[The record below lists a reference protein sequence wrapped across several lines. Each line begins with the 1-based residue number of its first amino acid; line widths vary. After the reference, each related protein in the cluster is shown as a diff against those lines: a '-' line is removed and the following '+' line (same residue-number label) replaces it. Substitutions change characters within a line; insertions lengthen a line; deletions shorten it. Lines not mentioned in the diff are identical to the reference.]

1 TNNALSVSG
10 SGLYATDTDDQ
21 DAGEVAFD
29 DSTASLGATDV
40 QGAIEALASA
50 TDNDTQYTA
59 GTGLVLTGTVFSA
72 DASLATDAEV
82 AANELTT
89 SVVAGSD
96 ITVSAS
102 TSGNNTAYTVSNASP
117 DQTVSIVDGGN
128 GNVTV
133 GGTYP
138 NFTIDVPDATVDTD
152 EQDLQNFQVNGSNL
166 EISIENGNTVSVPLS
181 DITAG
186 VDTDTQYTA
195 GNGLNLNG
203 SNVFTAVVDPATN
216 NALSVSGSGLLATD
230 DQNAGEVTFDDST
243 ATLGATDVQGA
254 IEALASATDN
264 DTQYTAGTGLVL
276 TGTVFSAEISTTAGN
291 ALSVD
296 ANGLYVSDVD
306 NVDDADSLIGNE
318 TVTSMTYNSGVI
330 TLNEGGN
337 TPKTVD
343 ISGVNTD
350 NQYPDKFNLNGTTL
364 ELSISND
371 GLSDRTINL
380 DGTFATDAELT
391 ASDNADADKVIGNEL
406 VTNLA
411 FDGSVL
417 TLNEQNNTPKTVN
430 ISSVNTD
437 NQKVDVFS
445 LVGNTLSL
453 SLERDGEAEKTI
465 DLSSLSDHDWYE
477 VGGTS
482 APDAI
487 TDDIFTQGDVGIGTS
502 SPDAKLDV
510 ENGTVRFSDY
520 GSNAVTGS
528 GTSLMAVEA
537 DGDLVEVNTLKSSRV
552 FYPPSIA
559 VDASTNGTF
568 SIDLHAQ
575 YIAQFGS
582 PVVSSGGSIPT
593 YSATELDYHVT
604 YADPTVFNTSTMNIS
619 PAGVLTYTIIG
630 QPADYNSLI
639 NVVFVV
645 K

>member
-1 TNNALSVSG
+1 ANNALSVSA
-10 SGLYATDTDDQ
+10 SGLLATDDQ
-21 DAGEVAFD
+21 NAGEVTFD
-29 DSTASLGATDV
+29 DSTASLGETDV

-82 AANELTT
+82 AANELTS

-166 EISIENGNTVSVPLS
+166 EVSIENGNTVSVPLS

-276 TGTVFSAEISTTAGN
+276 TGTVFSA
-291 ALSVD
+291 D
-296 ANGLYVSDVD
+296 A
-306 NVDDADSLIGNE
+306 SL
-318 TVTSMTYNSGVI
+318 
-330 TLNEGGN
+330 
-337 TPKTVD
+337 
-343 ISGVNTD
+343 
-350 NQYPDKFNLNGTTL
+350 
-364 ELSISND
+364 
-371 GLSDRTINL
+371 
-380 DGTFATDAELT
+380 ATDAEVAASELT
-391 ASDNADADKVIGNEL
+391 TSVTAGTGVSVSSSTTGNNTEYTVAVDETAIADGTLSSTNATIAITGGDDSIFKDVSVDVADNAITNAKMAD
-406 VTNLA
+406 
-411 FDGSVL
+411 
-417 TLNEQNNTPKTVN
+417 
-430 ISSVNTD
+430 
-437 NQKVDVFS
+437 
-445 LVGNTLSL
+445 
-453 SLERDGEAEKTI
+453 
-465 DLSSLSDHDWYE
+465 
-477 VGGTS
+477 
-482 APDAI
+482 DAI
-487 TDDIFTQGDVGIGTS
+487 TT
-502 SPDAKLDV
+502 A
-510 ENGTVRFSDY
+510 
-520 GSNAVTGS
+520 
-528 GTSLMAVEA
+528 
-537 DGDLVEVNTLKSSRV
+537 
-552 FYPPSIA
+552 
-559 VDASTNGTF
+559 
-568 SIDLHAQ
+568 
-575 YIAQFGS
+575 
-582 PVVSSGGSIPT
+582 
-593 YSATELDYHVT
+593 EL
-604 YADPTVFNTSTMNIS
+604 A
-619 PAGVLTYTIIG
+619 
-630 QPADYNSLI
+630 
-639 NVVFVV
+639 
-645 K
+645 